1 MVREILLRRKQHI
14 FRVLMRQV
22 ASDPHRS
29 GMGILILFLSLSQ
42 ILLLLPKKMVRAPQ
56 KTVRLTR
63 RLSLPTTLKAEEFR
77 KVAHSSTILG
87 PGGRL
92 GMVVTFQ
99 VEVTLGWAREVSA
112 QGISAANL
120 ERAAEQALAAGR
132 LIKARSISIHGA
144 APNRGGQRL
153 LRLPF
158 LRPLLTSLLLAVSSA
173 PIPIPMYRA
182 CRPGRARP
190 MPCRGRERPILC
202 LGRPSPS
209 RCRVRGRTP
218 TRCHLPL

>member
-153 LRLPF
+153 LRLPY
-158 LRPLLTSLLLAVSSA
+158 LRPLLISLLLAVSSA
-173 PIPIPMYRA
+173 PIPMPTYRA
-182 CRPGRARP
+182 CRLCRARP